1 MLANKLTDQ
10 AQNDWV
16 THKAKIEAKLH
27 NEAEE
32 RKLKTKM
39 QYENTS
45 MRMMNPLKE
54 IFMVLTAEKIVQEL
68 KKKEELTDQEIKEQM
83 K

>member
-1 MLANKLTDQ
+1 
-10 AQNDWV
+10 
-16 THKAKIEAKLH
+16 
-27 NEAEE
+27 
-32 RKLKTKM
+32 
-39 QYENTS
+39 